1 MEKEIIPFEEKEI
14 PLHIHCLVMQS
25 GGSYRGMH
33 AHVAVEVILVH
44 RGELR
49 CTMAD
54 GTVTVGADQILMVNS
69 NVGHKLTA
77 DWAEITYLQMGSALF
92 REAADPP
99 FSALQA
105 FVSHNKAKAYALF
118 TANSALKEI
127 FDKIMQRYAENQPH
141 SRRYLKAYLYE
152 LVAFMYESGFITVA
166 SLSAKNLKK
175 IEAAVVYIDARF
187 KTQIT
192 LEELCKAANY
202 NKYAL
207 CHTFKEVTG
216 ATVFEYV
223 NYLRIY
229 HAAEKLKQKHSTI
242 LEIATECG
250 FSSAGYFY
258 RVFNSVMGCSPSVYR
273 KLLTQSNPF

>member
-14 PLHIHCLVMQS
+14 PLHINRLVMQS

-33 AHVAVEVILVH
+33 AHVAAEVILVH
-44 RGELR
+44 RGELC
-49 CTMAD
+49 CTMAN
-54 GTVTVGADQILMVNS
+54 GTVTAGANQILMVNS

-77 DWAEITYLQMGSALF
+77 AWAEITYLQLGSALF
-92 REAADPP
+92 REAADTP

-105 FVSHNKAKAYALF
+105 FVSHNKAKPYMLF
-118 TANSALKEI
+118 SRNSALEAI
-127 FDKIMQRYAENQPH
+127 LAKILQRYAQHQPH

-152 LVAFMYESGFITVA
+152 LVAFMYESGFIAAA
-166 SLSAKNLKK
+166 SLSAQNLKK
-175 IEAAVVYIDARF
+175 IEAAVAYIDAHF

-192 LEELCKAANY
+192 LGALCRAASY
-202 NKYAL
+202 NKFAL
-207 CHTFKEVTG
+207 CHAFKEVTG

-250 FSSAGYFY
+250 FSSASYFH
-258 RVFNSVMGCSPSVYR
+258 RVFNSVMGCSPSAYR
-273 KLLTQSNPF
+273 KLLTQSNVF